1 LIKKKGK
8 VINSHS
14 RNKRIIALLI
24 PTVIFVSMGQSVYW
38 QTMPLIGRELGFS
51 VKLITSL
58 VSISA
63 LMFLIFTPYW
73 GRLSDRKGRKFV
85 LLIGLIGYIFSTLIF
100 CWIAYL
106 GLIGFFTFTTLIF
119 LILLARVLNSA
130 LGAGMRPATGATVAD
145 VTTEENRSAG
155 MGQFGAA
162 NNIGTILGP
171 VLVAFIAFLFAET
184 SIFPSFL
191 EPYGRLIPLLFM
203 TLLMVIA
210 LLFVYFYLPESFIKK
225 ETNSTKQ
232 AFNFEK
238 RNLMLIST
246 GVLIFSSFAIIQSI
260 TAFYLQDTFSLSIL
274 VTQQSLGIALG
285 FMALTSIVAQLTIVQ
300 KIKVPPIRLIQW
312 STPFFIMGTLIAVYA
327 SNFNVYVGGMM
338 LIGLG
343 MGLGT
348 PGYTAAASLNADSDS
363 QGAAVGLAMVAPGL
377 GFSIGPFLGGFLYE
391 ISPSYPFLTILP
403 IFVTVFLIAQNIR
416 KDNLSD
422 KTL

>member
-1 LIKKKGK
+1 
-8 VINSHS
+8 
-14 RNKRIIALLI
+14 
-24 PTVIFVSMGQSVYW
+24 MGQSVYW

-58 VSISA
+58 VSFSA

-73 GRLSDRKGRKFV
+73 GRLSDKKGRKFV
-85 LLIGLIGYIFSTLIF
+85 LLIGLVGYIASTLLF

-106 GLIGFFTFTTLIF
+106 GLIGYFTFTALIF
-119 LILLARVLNSA
+119 FLLVARVINSA

-162 NNIGTILGP
+162 NNVGTILGP
-171 VLVAFIAFLFAET
+171 VLVSFIAFLIANT
-184 SIFPSFL
+184 AIFPASL

-203 TLLMVIA
+203 SFLMMMA
-210 LLFVYFYLPESFIKK
+210 LVFVYFYLPESLVKQ
-225 ETNSTKQ
+225 EANSSGQ
-232 AFNFEK
+232 GFNFDK
-238 RNLMLIST
+238 SNLMLIST

-260 TAFYLQDTFSLSIL
+260 SAFYLQDTFSLSIL
-274 VTQQSLGIALG
+274 ATQQSLGIALG

-300 KIKVPPIRLIQW
+300 KIKIPPIKLVQW
-312 STPFFIMGTLIAVYA
+312 STPFFILGTLVAVYA
-327 SNFNVYVGGMM
+327 DNFNIYVLGMSI
-338 LIGLG
+338 IGLG

-348 PGYTAAASLNADSDS
+348 PGYTAAASLNADSES

-377 GFSIGPFLGGFLYE
+377 GFSIGPILGGFLYE
-391 ISPSYPFLTILP
+391 SSPSLPFLAILP
-403 IFVTVFLIAQNIR
+403 IFVLVFLIASYIN
-416 KDNLSD
+416 KSLAVG

>member
-1 LIKKKGK
+1 MM
-8 VINSHS
+8 
-14 RNKRIIALLI
+14 ALLI

-58 VSISA
+58 VSFSA

-73 GRLSDRKGRKFV
+73 GRLSDKKGRKFV
-85 LLIGLIGYIFSTLIF
+85 LLIGLVGYIASTLLF

-106 GLIGFFTFTTLIF
+106 GLIGYFTFTALIF
-119 LILLARVLNSA
+119 FLLVARVINSA

-162 NNIGTILGP
+162 NNVGTILGP
-171 VLVAFIAFLFAET
+171 VLVSFIAFLIANT
-184 SIFPSFL
+184 AIFPASL

-203 TLLMVIA
+203 SFLMMMA
-210 LLFVYFYLPESFIKK
+210 LVFVYFYLPESLVKQ
-225 ETNSTKQ
+225 EANSSGQ
-232 AFNFEK
+232 GFNFDK
-238 RNLMLIST
+238 SNLMLIST

-260 TAFYLQDTFSLSIL
+260 SAFYLQDTFSLSIL
-274 VTQQSLGIALG
+274 ATQQSLGIALG

-300 KIKVPPIRLIQW
+300 KIKIPPIKLVQW
-312 STPFFIMGTLIAVYA
+312 STPFFILGTLVAVYA
-327 SNFNVYVGGMM
+327 DNFNIYVLGMSI
-338 LIGLG
+338 IGLG

-348 PGYTAAASLNADSDS
+348 PGYTAAASLNADSES

-377 GFSIGPFLGGFLYE
+377 GFSIGPLLGGFLYE
-391 ISPSYPFLTILP
+391 SSPSLPFLAILP
-403 IFVTVFLIAQNIR
+403 IFVLVFLIASYIN
-416 KDNLSD
+416 KSLAAG

>member
-1 LIKKKGK
+1 M
-8 VINSHS
+8 
-14 RNKRIIALLI
+14 ALLI

-58 VSISA
+58 VSFSA

-73 GRLSDRKGRKFV
+73 GRLSDKKGRKFV
-85 LLIGLIGYIFSTLIF
+85 LLIGLVGYIASTLLF
-100 CWIAYL
+100 CWVAYL
-106 GLIGFFTFTTLIF
+106 GLIGYFTFTALIF
-119 LILLARVLNSA
+119 FLLVARVINSA

-162 NNIGTILGP
+162 NNVGTILGP
-171 VLVAFIAFLFAET
+171 VLVSFIAFLIANT
-184 SIFPSFL
+184 AIFPASL

-203 TLLMVIA
+203 SFLMMMA
-210 LLFVYFYLPESFIKK
+210 LVFVYFYLPESLVKQ
-225 ETNSTKQ
+225 EANSSGQ
-232 AFNFEK
+232 GFNFDK
-238 RNLMLIST
+238 SNLMLIST

-260 TAFYLQDTFSLSIL
+260 SAFYLQDTFSLSIL
-274 VTQQSLGIALG
+274 ATQQSLGIALG

-300 KIKVPPIRLIQW
+300 KIKIPPIKLVQW
-312 STPFFIMGTLIAVYA
+312 STPFFILGTLVAVYA
-327 SNFNVYVGGMM
+327 DNFNIYVLGMSI
-338 LIGLG
+338 IGLG

-348 PGYTAAASLNADSDS
+348 PGYTAAASLNADSES

-377 GFSIGPFLGGFLYE
+377 GFSIGPLLGGFLYE
-391 ISPSYPFLTILP
+391 SSPSLPFLAILP
-403 IFVTVFLIAQNIR
+403 IFVLVFLIASYIN
-416 KDNLSD
+416 KSLAAG

>member
-1 LIKKKGK
+1 M
-8 VINSHS
+8 
-14 RNKRIIALLI
+14 ALLI

-58 VSISA
+58 VSFSA

-73 GRLSDRKGRKFV
+73 GRLSDKKGRKFV
-85 LLIGLIGYIFSTLIF
+85 LLIGLVGYIASTLLF

-106 GLIGFFTFTTLIF
+106 GLIGYFTFTALIF
-119 LILLARVLNSA
+119 FLLVARVINSA

-162 NNIGTILGP
+162 NNVGTILGP
-171 VLVAFIAFLFAET
+171 VLVSFIAFLIANT
-184 SIFPSFL
+184 AIFPASL

-203 TLLMVIA
+203 SFLMMMA
-210 LLFVYFYLPESFIKK
+210 LVFVYFYLPESLVKQ
-225 ETNSTKQ
+225 EANSSGQ
-232 AFNFEK
+232 GFNFDK
-238 RNLMLIST
+238 SNLMLIST

-260 TAFYLQDTFSLSIL
+260 SAFYLQDTFSLSIL
-274 VTQQSLGIALG
+274 ATQQSLGIALG

-300 KIKVPPIRLIQW
+300 KIKIPPIKLVQW
-312 STPFFIMGTLIAVYA
+312 STPFFILGTLVAVYA
-327 SNFNVYVGGMM
+327 DNFNIYVLGMSI
-338 LIGLG
+338 IGLG

-348 PGYTAAASLNADSDS
+348 PGYTAAVSLNADSES

-377 GFSIGPFLGGFLYE
+377 GFSIGPILGGFLYE
-391 ISPSYPFLTILP
+391 SSPSLPFLAILP
-403 IFVTVFLIAQNIR
+403 IFVLVFLIASYIN
-416 KDNLSD
+416 KSLAAG

>member
-1 LIKKKGK
+1 
-8 VINSHS
+8 
-14 RNKRIIALLI
+14 
-24 PTVIFVSMGQSVYW
+24 MGQSVYW

-58 VSISA
+58 VSFSA
-63 LMFLIFTPYW
+63 LMFLVFTPYW
-73 GRLSDRKGRKFV
+73 GRLSDKKGRKFV
-85 LLIGLIGYIFSTLIF
+85 LIIGLVGYITSTLLF

-106 GLIGFFTFTTLIF
+106 GLIGYFTFTALIF
-119 LILLARVLNSA
+119 FLLLARVINSA

-171 VLVAFIAFLFAET
+171 VLVSFIAFLIANT
-184 SIFPSFL
+184 AIFPASL

-203 TLLMVIA
+203 SFLMMMA
-210 LLFVYFYLPESFIKK
+210 LGFVYFYLPESFVKQ
-225 ETNSTKQ
+225 ETNNSEQ
-232 AFNFEK
+232 GFNFEK
-238 RNLMLIST
+238 SNLMLIST

-274 VTQQSLGIALG
+274 ETQQSLGIALG

-300 KIKVPPIRLIQW
+300 KIKVPPIKLVQW
-312 STPFFIMGTLIAVYA
+312 STPFFVLGALVAVYA
-327 SNFNVYVGGMM
+327 ANFNIYVFGMSI
-338 LIGLG
+338 IGLG

-348 PGYTAAASLNADSDS
+348 PGYTAAASLNADSEN
-363 QGAAVGLAMVAPGL
+363 QGAAVGLAMIAPGL
-377 GFSIGPFLGGFLYE
+377 GFSIGPLLGGFLYE
-391 ISPSYPFLTILP
+391 SSPSLPFLAILP
-403 IFVTVFLIAQNIR
+403 IFVLVFLIASYIN
-416 KDNLSD
+416 KSLVTG

>member
-1 LIKKKGK
+1 M
-8 VINSHS
+8 
-14 RNKRIIALLI
+14 ALLI

-58 VSISA
+58 ISFSA

-73 GRLSDRKGRKFV
+73 GRLSDKKGRKFV
-85 LLIGLIGYIFSTLIF
+85 LLIGLVGYIASTLLF

-106 GLIGFFTFTTLIF
+106 GLIGYFTFTALIF
-119 LILLARVLNSA
+119 FLLVARVINSA

-162 NNIGTILGP
+162 NNVGTILGP
-171 VLVAFIAFLFAET
+171 VLVSFIAFLIANT
-184 SIFPSFL
+184 AIFPASL

-203 TLLMVIA
+203 SFLMMMA
-210 LLFVYFYLPESFIKK
+210 LVFVYFYLPESLVKQ
-225 ETNSTKQ
+225 EANSSGQ
-232 AFNFEK
+232 GFNFDK
-238 RNLMLIST
+238 SNLMLIST

-260 TAFYLQDTFSLSIL
+260 SAFYLQDTFSLSIL
-274 VTQQSLGIALG
+274 ATQQSLGIALG

-300 KIKVPPIRLIQW
+300 KIKIPPIKLVQW
-312 STPFFIMGTLIAVYA
+312 STPFFILGTLVAVYA
-327 SNFNVYVGGMM
+327 DNFNIYVLGMSI
-338 LIGLG
+338 IGLG

-348 PGYTAAASLNADSDS
+348 PGYTAAVSLNADSES

-377 GFSIGPFLGGFLYE
+377 GFSIGPVLGGFLYE
-391 ISPSYPFLTILP
+391 SSPSLPFLAILP
-403 IFVTVFLIAQNIR
+403 IFVLVFLIASYIN
-416 KDNLSD
+416 KSLAAG

>member
-1 LIKKKGK
+1 
-8 VINSHS
+8 
-14 RNKRIIALLI
+14 
-24 PTVIFVSMGQSVYW
+24 MGQSVYW

-58 VSISA
+58 VSFSA
-63 LMFLIFTPYW
+63 LMFLVFTPYW
-73 GRLSDRKGRKFV
+73 GRLSDKKGRKFV
-85 LLIGLIGYIFSTLIF
+85 LIIGLVGYITSTLLF

-106 GLIGFFTFTTLIF
+106 GLIGYFTFTALIF
-119 LILLARVLNSA
+119 FLLLARVINSA

-171 VLVAFIAFLFAET
+171 VLVSFIAFLIANT
-184 SIFPSFL
+184 AIFPASL

-203 TLLMVIA
+203 SFLMMMA
-210 LLFVYFYLPESFIKK
+210 LVFVYFYLPESFVKQ
-225 ETNSTKQ
+225 ETNSSGQ
-232 AFNFEK
+232 GFNFEK
-238 RNLMLIST
+238 SNLMLIST

-274 VTQQSLGIALG
+274 ETQQSLGIALG

-300 KIKVPPIRLIQW
+300 KIKVPPIKLVQW
-312 STPFFIMGTLIAVYA
+312 STPFFVLGALVAVYA
-327 SNFNVYVGGMM
+327 ANFNIYVFGMSI
-338 LIGLG
+338 IGLG

-348 PGYTAAASLNADSDS
+348 PGYTAAASLNADSEN
-363 QGAAVGLAMVAPGL
+363 QGAAVGLAMIAPGL
-377 GFSIGPFLGGFLYE
+377 GFSIGPLLGGFLYE
-391 ISPSYPFLTILP
+391 SSPSLPFLAILP
-403 IFVTVFLIAQNIR
+403 IFVLVFLIASYIN
-416 KDNLSD
+416 KSLVTG

>member
-1 LIKKKGK
+1 
-8 VINSHS
+8 
-14 RNKRIIALLI
+14 
-24 PTVIFVSMGQSVYW
+24 MGQSVYW

-58 VSISA
+58 VSFSA
-63 LMFLIFTPYW
+63 LMFLVFTPYW
-73 GRLSDRKGRKFV
+73 GRLSDKKGRKFV
-85 LLIGLIGYIFSTLIF
+85 LIIGLVGYITSTLLF

-106 GLIGFFTFTTLIF
+106 GLIGYFTFTALIF
-119 LILLARVLNSA
+119 FLLLARVINSA

-171 VLVAFIAFLFAET
+171 VLVSFIAFLIANT
-184 SIFPSFL
+184 AIFPASL

-203 TLLMVIA
+203 SFLMMMA
-210 LLFVYFYLPESFIKK
+210 LVFVYFYLPESFVKQ
-225 ETNSTKQ
+225 ETNSSEQ
-232 AFNFEK
+232 GFNFEK
-238 RNLMLIST
+238 SNLMLIST

-274 VTQQSLGIALG
+274 ETQQSLGIALG

-300 KIKVPPIRLIQW
+300 KIKVPPIKLVQW
-312 STPFFIMGTLIAVYA
+312 STPFFVLGALVAVYA
-327 SNFNVYVGGMM
+327 ANFNIYVFGMSI
-338 LIGLG
+338 IGLG

-348 PGYTAAASLNADSDS
+348 PGYTAAASLNADSEN
-363 QGAAVGLAMVAPGL
+363 QGAAVGLAMIAPGL
-377 GFSIGPFLGGFLYE
+377 GFSIGPLLGGFLYE
-391 ISPSYPFLTILP
+391 SSPSLPFLAILP
-403 IFVTVFLIAQNIR
+403 IFVLVFLIASYIN
-416 KDNLSD
+416 KSLVTG

>member
-1 LIKKKGK
+1 
-8 VINSHS
+8 
-14 RNKRIIALLI
+14 
-24 PTVIFVSMGQSVYW
+24 MGQSVYW

-58 VSISA
+58 VSFSA

-73 GRLSDRKGRKFV
+73 GKLSDKKGRKFV
-85 LLIGLIGYIFSTLIF
+85 LLIGLIGYIASTLLF
-100 CWIAYL
+100 CWVAYL
-106 GLIGFFTFTTLIF
+106 GLLGFFTFTALIF
-119 LILLARVLNSA
+119 FILVARVINSA

-145 VTTEENRSAG
+145 ITTEENRSAG

-171 VLVAFIAFLFAET
+171 VLVSFIAFLIANT
-184 SIFPSFL
+184 NIFPSSL

-203 TLLMVIA
+203 SFLMLMA
-210 LLFVYFYLPESFIKK
+210 LVFVYFYLPESFV
-225 ETNSTKQ
+225 KQ
-232 AFNFEK
+232 QSNNTGQGFNFDK
-238 RNLMLIST
+238 TNLMLIST
-246 GVLIFSSFAIIQSI
+246 GVLIFSSYAIIQSI

-274 VTQQSLGIALG
+274 LTQQSLGIALG

-300 KIKVPPIRLIQW
+300 KIKIAPIKLVQW
-312 STPFFIMGTLIAVYA
+312 STPFFLLGTLIIIYA
-327 SNFNVYVGGMM
+327 SSFNIYVFGMSI
-338 LIGLG
+338 IGLG

-348 PGYTAAASLNADSDS
+348 PGYTAAASLNSDSES

-391 ISPSYPFLTILP
+391 SSPSLPFLAILP
-403 IFVTVFLIAQNIR
+403 IFFLVFLIASYIN
-416 KDNLSD
+416 KSTVVD

>member
-1 LIKKKGK
+1 M
-8 VINSHS
+8 
-14 RNKRIIALLI
+14 ALLI

-58 VSISA
+58 ISFSA

-73 GRLSDRKGRKFV
+73 GRLSDKKGRKFV
-85 LLIGLIGYIFSTLIF
+85 LLIGLVGYIASTLLF

-106 GLIGFFTFTTLIF
+106 GLIGYFTFTALIF
-119 LILLARVLNSA
+119 FLLVARVINSA

-162 NNIGTILGP
+162 NNVGTILGP
-171 VLVAFIAFLFAET
+171 VLVSFIAFLIANT
-184 SIFPSFL
+184 AIFPASL

-203 TLLMVIA
+203 SFLMMMA
-210 LLFVYFYLPESFIKK
+210 LVFVYFYLPESLVKQ
-225 ETNSTKQ
+225 EANSSGQ
-232 AFNFEK
+232 GFNFDK
-238 RNLMLIST
+238 SNLMLIST

-260 TAFYLQDTFSLSIL
+260 SAFYLQDTFSLSIL
-274 VTQQSLGIALG
+274 ATQQSLGIALG

-300 KIKVPPIRLIQW
+300 KIKIPPIKLVQW
-312 STPFFIMGTLIAVYA
+312 STPFFILGTLVAVYA
-327 SNFNVYVGGMM
+327 DNFNIYVLGMSI
-338 LIGLG
+338 IGLG

-348 PGYTAAASLNADSDS
+348 PGYTAAVSLNADSES

-377 GFSIGPFLGGFLYE
+377 GFSIGPLLGGFLYE
-391 ISPSYPFLTILP
+391 SSPSLPFLAILP
-403 IFVTVFLIAQNIR
+403 IFVLVFLIASYIN
-416 KDNLSD
+416 KSLAAG

>member
-1 LIKKKGK
+1 
-8 VINSHS
+8 
-14 RNKRIIALLI
+14 
-24 PTVIFVSMGQSVYW
+24 MGQSVYW

-58 VSISA
+58 VSFSA

-73 GRLSDRKGRKFV
+73 GRLSDKKGRKFV
-85 LLIGLIGYIFSTLIF
+85 LLIGLVGYIASTLLF

-106 GLIGFFTFTTLIF
+106 GLIGYFTFTALIF
-119 LILLARVLNSA
+119 FLLVARVINSA

-162 NNIGTILGP
+162 NNVGTILGP
-171 VLVAFIAFLFAET
+171 VLVSFIAFLIANT
-184 SIFPSFL
+184 AIFPASL

-203 TLLMVIA
+203 SFLMMMA
-210 LLFVYFYLPESFIKK
+210 LVFVYFYLPESFVKQ
-225 ETNSTKQ
+225 ETNSSGKG
-232 AFNFEK
+232 FNFEK
-238 RNLMLIST
+238 SNLMLIST

-274 VTQQSLGIALG
+274 ETQQSLGIALG

-300 KIKVPPIRLIQW
+300 KIKVPPIKLVQW
-312 STPFFIMGTLIAVYA
+312 STPFFILGTLVAVYA
-327 SNFNVYVGGMM
+327 ANFNIYVLGMSI
-338 LIGLG
+338 IGLG

-348 PGYTAAASLNADSDS
+348 PGYTAAASLNADSES
-363 QGAAVGLAMVAPGL
+363 QGAAVGLAMIAPGL
-377 GFSIGPFLGGFLYE
+377 GFSIGPLLGGFLYE
-391 ISPSYPFLTILP
+391 SSPSLPFLAILP
-403 IFVTVFLIAQNIR
+403 IFALVFLIASYIN
-416 KDNLSD
+416 KSLVTG

>member
-1 LIKKKGK
+1 M
-8 VINSHS
+8 
-14 RNKRIIALLI
+14 ALLI

-58 VSISA
+58 ISFSA

-73 GRLSDRKGRKFV
+73 GRLSDKKGRKFV
-85 LLIGLIGYIFSTLIF
+85 LLIGLVGYIASTLLF

-106 GLIGFFTFTTLIF
+106 GLIGYFTFTALIF
-119 LILLARVLNSA
+119 FLLVARVINSA

-162 NNIGTILGP
+162 NNVGTILGP
-171 VLVAFIAFLFAET
+171 VLVSFIAFLIANT
-184 SIFPSFL
+184 AIFPASL

-203 TLLMVIA
+203 SFLMMMA
-210 LLFVYFYLPESFIKK
+210 LVFVYFYLPESLVKQ
-225 ETNSTKQ
+225 EANSSGQ
-232 AFNFEK
+232 GFNFDK
-238 RNLMLIST
+238 SNLMLIST

-260 TAFYLQDTFSLSIL
+260 SAFYLQDTFSLSIL
-274 VTQQSLGIALG
+274 ATQQSLGIALG

-300 KIKVPPIRLIQW
+300 KIKIPPIKLVQW
-312 STPFFIMGTLIAVYA
+312 STPFFILGTLVAVYA
-327 SNFNVYVGGMM
+327 DNFNIYVLGMSI
-338 LIGLG
+338 IGLG

-348 PGYTAAASLNADSDS
+348 PGYTAAASLNADSES

-377 GFSIGPFLGGFLYE
+377 GFSIGPLLGGFLYE
-391 ISPSYPFLTILP
+391 SSPSLPFLAILP
-403 IFVTVFLIAQNIR
+403 IFVLVFLIASYIN
-416 KDNLSD
+416 KSLAAG

>member
-1 LIKKKGK
+1 M
-8 VINSHS
+8 
-14 RNKRIIALLI
+14 ALLI

-58 VSISA
+58 VSFSA

-73 GRLSDRKGRKFV
+73 GRLSDKKGRKFV
-85 LLIGLIGYIFSTLIF
+85 LLIGLVGYIASTLLF

-106 GLIGFFTFTTLIF
+106 GLIGYFTFTALIF
-119 LILLARVLNSA
+119 FLLVARVINSA

-162 NNIGTILGP
+162 NNVGTILGP
-171 VLVAFIAFLFAET
+171 VLVSFIAFLIANT
-184 SIFPSFL
+184 AIFPASL
-191 EPYGRLIPLLFM
+191 EPFGRLIPLLFM
-203 TLLMVIA
+203 SFLMMMA
-210 LLFVYFYLPESFIKK
+210 LVFVYFYLPESLVKQ
-225 ETNSTKQ
+225 EANSSGQ
-232 AFNFEK
+232 GFNFDK
-238 RNLMLIST
+238 SNLMLIST

-260 TAFYLQDTFSLSIL
+260 SAFYLQDTFSLSIL
-274 VTQQSLGIALG
+274 ATQQSLGIALG

-300 KIKVPPIRLIQW
+300 KIKIPPIKLVQW
-312 STPFFIMGTLIAVYA
+312 STPFFILGTLVAVYA
-327 SNFNVYVGGMM
+327 DNFNIYVLGMSI
-338 LIGLG
+338 IGLG

-348 PGYTAAASLNADSDS
+348 PGYTAAASLNADSES

-377 GFSIGPFLGGFLYE
+377 GFSIGPLLGGFLYE
-391 ISPSYPFLTILP
+391 SSPSLPFLAILP
-403 IFVTVFLIAQNIR
+403 IFVLVFLIASYIN
-416 KDNLSD
+416 KSLAAG

>member
-1 LIKKKGK
+1 
-8 VINSHS
+8 
-14 RNKRIIALLI
+14 
-24 PTVIFVSMGQSVYW
+24 MGQSVYW

-58 VSISA
+58 VSFSA

-73 GRLSDRKGRKFV
+73 GRLSDKKGRKFV
-85 LLIGLIGYIFSTLIF
+85 LLIGLVGYIASTLLF

-106 GLIGFFTFTTLIF
+106 GLIGYFTFTALIF
-119 LILLARVLNSA
+119 FLLVARVINSA

-162 NNIGTILGP
+162 NNVGTILGP
-171 VLVAFIAFLFAET
+171 VLVSFIAFLIANT
-184 SIFPSFL
+184 AIFPASL

-203 TLLMVIA
+203 SFLMMMA
-210 LLFVYFYLPESFIKK
+210 LVFVYFYLPESLVKQ
-225 ETNSTKQ
+225 EANSSGQ
-232 AFNFEK
+232 GFNFDK
-238 RNLMLIST
+238 SNLMLIST

-260 TAFYLQDTFSLSIL
+260 SAFYLQDTFSLSIL
-274 VTQQSLGIALG
+274 ATQQSLGIALG

-300 KIKVPPIRLIQW
+300 KIKIPPIKLVQW
-312 STPFFIMGTLIAVYA
+312 STPFFILGTLVAVYA
-327 SNFNVYVGGMM
+327 DNFNIYVLGMSI
-338 LIGLG
+338 IGLG

-348 PGYTAAASLNADSDS
+348 PGYTAAVSLNADSES

-377 GFSIGPFLGGFLYE
+377 GFSIGPVLGGFLYE
-391 ISPSYPFLTILP
+391 SSPSLPFLAILP
-403 IFVTVFLIAQNIR
+403 IFVLVFLIASYIN
-416 KDNLSD
+416 KSLAAG

>member
-1 LIKKKGK
+1 
-8 VINSHS
+8 
-14 RNKRIIALLI
+14 
-24 PTVIFVSMGQSVYW
+24 MGQSVYW

-58 VSISA
+58 VSFSA

-73 GRLSDRKGRKFV
+73 GRLSDKKGRKFV
-85 LLIGLIGYIFSTLIF
+85 LIIGLVGYITSTLLF
-100 CWIAYL
+100 CWIDYL
-106 GLIGFFTFTTLIF
+106 GLIGYFTFTALIF
-119 LILLARVLNSA
+119 FLLLARVINSA

-171 VLVAFIAFLFAET
+171 VLVSLIAFLIANT
-184 SIFPSFL
+184 AIFPASL

-203 TLLMVIA
+203 SFLMMMA
-210 LLFVYFYLPESFIKK
+210 LVFVYFYLPESFVKQ
-225 ETNSTKQ
+225 ETNNSGQ
-232 AFNFEK
+232 GFNFEK
-238 RNLMLIST
+238 SNLMLIST

-274 VTQQSLGIALG
+274 ETQQSLGIALG

-300 KIKVPPIRLIQW
+300 KIKVPPIKLVQW
-312 STPFFIMGTLIAVYA
+312 STPFFVLGALVAVYA
-327 SNFNVYVGGMM
+327 ANFNIYVFGMSI
-338 LIGLG
+338 IGLG

-348 PGYTAAASLNADSDS
+348 PGYTAAASLNADSEN
-363 QGAAVGLAMVAPGL
+363 QGAAVGLAMIAPGL
-377 GFSIGPFLGGFLYE
+377 GFSIGPLLGGFLYE
-391 ISPSYPFLTILP
+391 SSPSLPFLAILP
-403 IFVTVFLIAQNIR
+403 IFVLVFLIASYIN
-416 KDNLSD
+416 KSLVTG

>member
-1 LIKKKGK
+1 
-8 VINSHS
+8 
-14 RNKRIIALLI
+14 
-24 PTVIFVSMGQSVYW
+24 MGQSVYW

-58 VSISA
+58 VSFSA

-73 GRLSDRKGRKFV
+73 GKLSDIKGRKFV
-85 LLIGLIGYIFSTLIF
+85 LLIGLIGYIASTLLF
-100 CWIAYL
+100 CWVAYL
-106 GLIGFFTFTTLIF
+106 GLLGFFTFTALIF
-119 LILLARVLNSA
+119 FILVARVINSA

-145 VTTEENRSAG
+145 ITTEENRSAG

-171 VLVAFIAFLFAET
+171 VLVSFIAFLIANT
-184 SIFPSFL
+184 NIFPSSL

-203 TLLMVIA
+203 SFLMLMA
-210 LLFVYFYLPESFIKK
+210 LVFVYFYLPESFV
-225 ETNSTKQ
+225 KQ
-232 AFNFEK
+232 QSNNTGQGFNFDK
-238 RNLMLIST
+238 TNLMLIST

-274 VTQQSLGIALG
+274 LTQQSLGIALG

-300 KIKVPPIRLIQW
+300 KIKVAPIKLVQW
-312 STPFFIMGTLIAVYA
+312 STPFFLLGTLVIIYA
-327 SNFNVYVGGMM
+327 SSFNIYVFGMSI
-338 LIGLG
+338 IGLG

-348 PGYTAAASLNADSDS
+348 PGYTAAASLNSDSES

-391 ISPSYPFLTILP
+391 SSPSLPFLAILP
-403 IFVTVFLIAQNIR
+403 IFFLVFLIASYIN
-416 KDNLSD
+416 KSTVVD

>member
-1 LIKKKGK
+1 
-8 VINSHS
+8 
-14 RNKRIIALLI
+14 
-24 PTVIFVSMGQSVYW
+24 MGQSVYW

-58 VSISA
+58 VSFSA

-73 GRLSDRKGRKFV
+73 GRLSDKKGRKFV
-85 LLIGLIGYIFSTLIF
+85 LIIGLVGYITSTLLF

-106 GLIGFFTFTTLIF
+106 GLIGYFTFTALIF
-119 LILLARVLNSA
+119 FLLLARVINSA

-171 VLVAFIAFLFAET
+171 VLVSFIAFLIANT
-184 SIFPSFL
+184 AIFPASL

-203 TLLMVIA
+203 SFLMMMA
-210 LLFVYFYLPESFIKK
+210 LVFVYFYLPESFVKQ
-225 ETNSTKQ
+225 ETNSSGQ
-232 AFNFEK
+232 GFNFEK
-238 RNLMLIST
+238 SNLMLIST

-274 VTQQSLGIALG
+274 ETQQSLGIALG

-300 KIKVPPIRLIQW
+300 KIKVPPIKLVQW
-312 STPFFIMGTLIAVYA
+312 STPFFVLGALVAVYA
-327 SNFNVYVGGMM
+327 ANFNIYVFGMSI
-338 LIGLG
+338 IGLG

-348 PGYTAAASLNADSDS
+348 PGYTAAASLNADSEN
-363 QGAAVGLAMVAPGL
+363 QGAAVGLAMIAPGL
-377 GFSIGPFLGGFLYE
+377 GFSIGPLLGGFLYE
-391 ISPSYPFLTILP
+391 SSPSLPFLAILP
-403 IFVTVFLIAQNIR
+403 IFVLVFLIASYIN
-416 KDNLSD
+416 KSLVTG

>member
-1 LIKKKGK
+1 
-8 VINSHS
+8 
-14 RNKRIIALLI
+14 
-24 PTVIFVSMGQSVYW
+24 MGQSVYW

-58 VSISA
+58 VSFSA

-73 GRLSDRKGRKFV
+73 GRLSDKKGRKFV
-85 LLIGLIGYIFSTLIF
+85 LIIGLVGYITSTLLF

-106 GLIGFFTFTTLIF
+106 GLIGYFTFTALIF
-119 LILLARVLNSA
+119 FLLLARVINSA

-171 VLVAFIAFLFAET
+171 VLVSFIAFLIANT
-184 SIFPSFL
+184 AIFPASL

-203 TLLMVIA
+203 SFLMMMA
-210 LLFVYFYLPESFIKK
+210 LVFVYFYLPESFVKQ
-225 ETNSTKQ
+225 ETNSSGKG
-232 AFNFEK
+232 FNFEK
-238 RNLMLIST
+238 SNLMLIST

-274 VTQQSLGIALG
+274 ETQQSLGIALG

-300 KIKVPPIRLIQW
+300 KIKVPPIKLVQW
-312 STPFFIMGTLIAVYA
+312 STPFFVLGALVAVYA
-327 SNFNVYVGGMM
+327 ANFNIYVFGMSI
-338 LIGLG
+338 IGLG

-348 PGYTAAASLNADSDS
+348 PGYTAAASLNADSES
-363 QGAAVGLAMVAPGL
+363 QGAAVGLAMIAPGL
-377 GFSIGPFLGGFLYE
+377 GFSIGPLLGGFLYE
-391 ISPSYPFLTILP
+391 SSPSLPFLAILP
-403 IFVTVFLIAQNIR
+403 IFVLVFLIASYIN
-416 KDNLSD
+416 KSLVTG

>member
-1 LIKKKGK
+1 
-8 VINSHS
+8 
-14 RNKRIIALLI
+14 
-24 PTVIFVSMGQSVYW
+24 MGQSVYW

-58 VSISA
+58 VSFSA

-73 GRLSDRKGRKFV
+73 GRLSDKKGRKFV
-85 LLIGLIGYIFSTLIF
+85 LLIGLVGYIASTLLF

-106 GLIGFFTFTTLIF
+106 GLIGYFTFTALIF
-119 LILLARVLNSA
+119 FLLVARVINSA

-162 NNIGTILGP
+162 NNVGTILGP
-171 VLVAFIAFLFAET
+171 VLVSFIAFLIANT
-184 SIFPSFL
+184 AIFPASL

-203 TLLMVIA
+203 SFLMMMA
-210 LLFVYFYLPESFIKK
+210 LVFVYFYLPESLVKQ
-225 ETNSTKQ
+225 EANSSGQ
-232 AFNFEK
+232 GFNFDK
-238 RNLMLIST
+238 SNLMLIST

-260 TAFYLQDTFSLSIL
+260 SAFYLQDTFSLSIL
-274 VTQQSLGIALG
+274 ATQQSLGIALG

-300 KIKVPPIRLIQW
+300 KIKIPPIKLVQW
-312 STPFFIMGTLIAVYA
+312 STPFFILGTLVAVYA
-327 SNFNVYVGGMM
+327 DNFNIYVLGMSI
-338 LIGLG
+338 IGLG

-348 PGYTAAASLNADSDS
+348 PGYTAAASLNADSES

-377 GFSIGPFLGGFLYE
+377 GFSIGPLLGGFLYE
-391 ISPSYPFLTILP
+391 SSPSLPFLAILP
-403 IFVTVFLIAQNIR
+403 IFVLVFSIASYIN
-416 KDNLSD
+416 KSLAVG